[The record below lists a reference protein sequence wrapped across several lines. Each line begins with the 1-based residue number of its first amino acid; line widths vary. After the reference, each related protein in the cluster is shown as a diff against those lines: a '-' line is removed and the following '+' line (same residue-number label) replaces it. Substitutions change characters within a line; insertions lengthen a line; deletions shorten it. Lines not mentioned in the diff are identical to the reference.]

1 MSSLHFAC
9 IYKLNLH
16 HIPGNH
22 PCARGGASLFVALL
36 AAIVELPGHSNCER
50 ELGDGDR
57 HGDEG
62 GAVSDEGEGGYG
74 KWRRSYNRSP
84 SFG

>member
-1 MSSLHFAC
+1 MVVLA
-9 IYKLNLH
+9 YV
-16 HIPGNH
+16 
-22 PCARGGASLFVALL
+22 VALL

>member
-1 MSSLHFAC
+1 MVVLA
-9 IYKLNLH
+9 YV
-16 HIPGNH
+16 
-22 PCARGGASLFVALL
+22 VALL

-74 KWRRSYNRSP
+74 NLRRRRSYNRLRKVWMNLHSASLKFIMGVP
-84 SFG
+84 VLH